1 VRGAEV
7 GRHAGVAR
15 AGGVGASAGAL
26 PSGLP
31 GSAAARAAR
40 RSPRLMTTV
49 SASSAGGRNASWLS
63 GATVVSAMG
72 AGAEPTGG
80 GGTAEAGSG
89 TPYHSSSGRLPGA
102 TGRSSRGG
110 DACAAGSAIAARG
123 TSAWASVSASAESD
137 AASASDAAS
146 GSESAS
152 SSQSSS
158 SSQSGVRER
167 RAPPRLVLTG
177 VGTVGRSSDAARR
190 AGRVGSIS
198 STRPPPPGIA
208 VRQQSSPECQLYPH
222 GRVRRLD
229 TGSGDHHGP
238 SWLRNV
244 PDRTSG

>member
-1 VRGAEV
+1 
-7 GRHAGVAR
+7 
-15 AGGVGASAGAL
+15 
-26 PSGLP
+26 
-31 GSAAARAAR
+31 
-40 RSPRLMTTV
+40 MTTV

-123 TSAWASVSASAESD
+123 TSGACVVTGASACSPASAWASVSAESD
-137 AASASDAAS
+137 AASESASA
-146 GSESAS
+146 SAS

-158 SSQSGVRER
+158 SSLSGVRER

-238 SWLRNV
+238 HGYETSPTERAGESRGGGARGRRNPGRRGQGNEHLV
-244 PDRTSG
+244 RTLILKSLK